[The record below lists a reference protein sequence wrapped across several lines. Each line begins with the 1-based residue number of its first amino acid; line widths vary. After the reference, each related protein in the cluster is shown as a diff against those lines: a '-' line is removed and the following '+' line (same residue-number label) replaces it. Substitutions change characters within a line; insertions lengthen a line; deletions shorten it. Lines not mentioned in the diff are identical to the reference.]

1 MAPLARRLT
10 AGAATGPRGPGPAR
24 SAPAGGCGCSSAP
37 PGAEAPP
44 GPPPG
49 RLHGRRRAI
58 LAAPA
63 GLACGL
69 AASGRAEAAPG
80 EAAGGLQVVKSDE
93 EWRQVLSKDAYRVL
107 RDRKTERAGT
117 SPLNLNKAA
126 GTYRCAGCGKP
137 LFPSATKFN
146 SGTGW
151 PSFYDPFPGAV
162 DLTVQWLYLIGDLGC
177 REVRCHDCG
186 GHLGHVFTDGAV
198 WGTPTGLRYCM
209 NGVAL
214 AFEPAADSGAA

>member
-1 MAPLARRLT
+1 MLDEKDGNISQRR
-10 AGAATGPRGPGPAR
+10 
-24 SAPAGGCGCSSAP
+24 SVSSALFCEP
-37 PGAEAPP
+37 
-44 GPPPG
+44 
-49 RLHGRRRAI
+49 AI
-58 LAAPA
+58 EWRGSCQ

-80 EAAGGLQVVKSDE
+80 EAAGGLQVVMSDE

-151 PSFYDPFPGAV
+151 PSFYEAFPGAV
-162 DLTVQWLYLIGDLGC
+162 DLTVDKLYVLAGGAM
-177 REVRCHDCG
+177 EVRCRDCG
-186 GHLGHVFTDGAV
+186 GHLLFLSPSGRGGSA
-198 WGTPTGLRYCM
+198 TPSR
-209 NGVAL
+209 
-214 AFEPAADSGAA
+214 

>member
-1 MAPLARRLT
+1 MP
-10 AGAATGPRGPGPAR
+10 GPRRGPA
-24 SAPAGGCGCSSAP
+24 
-37 PGAEAPP
+37 PGAGTGSRARGATLDGPVPARGRVAARVQAEPEPP
-44 GPPPG
+44 GPGEPRPADG
-49 RLHGRRRAI
+49 ATSVARRALGVAGP
-58 LAAPA
+58 LALLYAANKQA
-63 GLACGL
+63 GV
-69 AASGRAEAAPG
+69 GRVPVEKTD
-80 EAAGGLQVVKSDE
+80 L
-93 EWRQVLSKDAYRVL
+93 EWRQALSNDAYYVL
-107 RDRKTERAGT
+107 RGRGTERAGT

-137 LFPSATKFN
+137 LFPSASKFN

-186 GHLGHVFTDGAV
+186 GHLGHMFTDGAV

-214 AFEPAADSGAA
+214 AFEPAADADAA

>member
-1 MAPLARRLT
+1 MAPPGPRS
-10 AGAATGPRGPGPAR
+10 AAAGPRGPVHAGPAR
-24 SAPAGGCGCSSAP
+24 GGCSSSSSASP
-37 PGAEAPP
+37 AGEAPP
-44 GPPPG
+44 GPPG
-49 RLHGRRRAI
+49 RLHGRRRAL

-63 GLACGL
+63 GLAACGL

-80 EAAGGLQVVKSDE
+80 EQPAAGLQVVKSDE
-93 EWRQVLSKDAYRVL
+93 EWRQALSDDAYRVL

-151 PSFYDPFPGAV
+151 PSFYEAFPGAV
-162 DLTVQWLYLIGDLGC
+162 DLTVDKLYVMAGGAM
-177 REVRCHDCG
+177 EVRCHDCG
-186 GHLGHVFTDGAV
+186 GHLGHRFADGGF
-198 WGTPTGLRYCM
+198 WDTPTGFRYCM